1 MPDIE
6 PIVTDVAAP
15 ADAATPDAA
24 PEWDGSD
31 WSALDKQPWW
41 SQVPESARKH
51 ITAAHEERTSAKE
64 RSDYLDR
71 LFTADDDSVRRDL
84 VAAQTEAKSLKE
96 ALAGIEARTA
106 EEAEDREY
114 ERMSAKFADIWSDI
128 HPDEKGEL
136 QQKGAYVKFVKLLQ
150 SGFDEDEAAAM
161 ARAVMINKPAATE
174 AGAAAATTAAAPAKT
189 REVQIPKAIANAS
202 KGGNNPSATINAK
215 EAGEDLAQ
223 RAQRLKKQYEAE
235 EAAES

>member
-6 PIVTDVAAP
+6 TAVFDSPV
-15 ADAATPDAA
+15 ADAPVSDAA
-24 PEWDGSD
+24 PEWDGAD

-51 ITAAHEERTSAKE
+51 ITSAHEERTIAKE
-64 RSDYLDR
+64 RGDYLDR

-84 VAAQTEAKSLKE
+84 VASQNEAKSLKE
-96 ALAGIEARTA
+96 ALNGIEARAA
-106 EEAEDREY
+106 EEEEDREY
-114 ERMSAKFADIWSDI
+114 DRLAAKYADIWADV
-128 HPDEKGEL
+128 HLDDKGEL
-136 QQKGAYVKFVKLLQ
+136 QQKGAYAKFVKLLQ

-161 ARAVMINKPAATE
+161 ARTAMVPKATPTTPAAQ
-174 AGAAAATTAAAPAKT
+174 AKT
-189 REVQIPKAIANAS
+189 RVVEVPKSIANAGR
-202 KGGNNPSATINAK
+202 GGNNPSATMNAK

-223 RAQRLKKQYEAE
+223 RAARLKKQYEAE

>member
-6 PIVTDVAAP
+6 TAVVDSPV
-15 ADAATPDAA
+15 ADAPVSDAA
-24 PEWDGSD
+24 PEWDGTD
-31 WSALDKQPWW
+31 WSAGTLAQQGWW

-51 ITAAHEERTSAKE
+51 ITSAHEERTIAKE
-64 RSDYLDR
+64 RGDYLDR

-84 VAAQTEAKSLKE
+84 VAAQNEAKSLKE
-96 ALAGIEARTA
+96 ALSGIEARAA
-106 EEAEDREY
+106 EEEEDREY
-114 ERMSAKFADIWSDI
+114 DRLAAKYADIWADI

-161 ARAVMINKPAATE
+161 ARTAMVPKATPTAPATQ
-174 AGAAAATTAAAPAKT
+174 AKT
-189 REVQIPKAIANAS
+189 REVTIPKSIANAS
-202 KGGNNPSATINAK
+202 KGGNNPSATMNAK

-223 RAQRLKKQYEAE
+223 RAARLKKQYEAE
-235 EAAES
+235 EASES